1 MFDMPP
7 DQAVI
12 VQFAGYGDQHFRNG
26 ERDLAPLERLHLDI
40 EGTLSVEG
48 TGVMDG
54 HELAVDGSTGS
65 LFLYGPDARALF
77 DSISSILDS
86 SSITRGGT
94 AFLFFGDV
102 NDEATPVEALPL
114 GVTH

>member
-40 EGTLSVEG
+40 EGTLSEIG
-48 TGVMDG
+48 
-54 HELAVDGSTGS
+54 
-65 LFLYGPDARALF
+65 RAH
-77 DSISSILDS
+77 
-86 SSITRGGT
+86 
-94 AFLFFGDV
+94 V
-102 NDEATPVEALPL
+102 
-114 GVTH
+114 